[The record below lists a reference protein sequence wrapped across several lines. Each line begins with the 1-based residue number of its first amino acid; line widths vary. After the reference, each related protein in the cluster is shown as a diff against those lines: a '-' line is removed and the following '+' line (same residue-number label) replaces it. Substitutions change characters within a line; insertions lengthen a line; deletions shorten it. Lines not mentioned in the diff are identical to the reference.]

1 MKPSVAFVI
10 LMCLCEA
17 VAVPRA
23 LSGNV
28 KDVFRLEKRQQ
39 DTGTSDGE
47 LLMIFWHMPAEL
59 IDNSA
64 QFPGCILCGCTFRRR
79 VSSLFLPRVLKMI
92 TSSEWQF
99 YRQTEYCIDND
110 TC

>member
-47 LLMIFWHMPAEL
+47 LLMIFWQMPAEL

-64 QFPGCILCGCTFRRR
+64 QFPGCILCGCTFRHR
-79 VSSLFLPRVLKMI
+79 VSSLFSTKSPEDDHLIRMAILSSDRVL
-92 TSSEWQF
+92 
-99 YRQTEYCIDND
+99 Y
-110 TC
+110 

>member
-39 DTGTSDGE
+39 DTGTSDA
-47 LLMIFWHMPAEL
+47 PSSQAAS
-59 IDNSA
+59 SA
-64 QFPGCILCGCTFRRR
+64 AA
-79 VSSLFLPRVLKMI
+79 SS
-92 TSSEWQF
+92 
-99 YRQTEYCIDND
+99 D
-110 TC
+110 TG